1 MLALGLDIGTQGVRA
16 LAVTLDGCVVA
27 EASRAFRGEVA
38 AAARTGHFEQDPRV
52 WREALFAVLREA
64 MRGVLTQGY
73 AADDIV
79 ALSATGTSGTL
90 CLVDAEGEPV
100 APALMYSDMR
110 GEVATVR
117 AAGQAWE
124 QTMGTQFSA
133 SFALCKLAW
142 VQRHCP
148 EWLERARWA
157 LSPTDLALGW
167 LSGVWG
173 LSDWTNMLKSGY
185 DVTQQAWPPFIE
197 ASLGLPVHK
206 LPRVQAPG
214 AVLGAVS
221 PEVAAATGLAP
232 RTVVASGATD
242 GNASQLASGAVSL
255 GDWNSTLGTTLV
267 LKGVSDRLIRDPLGR
282 VYCHL
287 HPDGAAWLP
296 GGASNTGGEALTQR
310 FGDARLAALDAPAL
324 ARSPTDL
331 IVYPLARR
339 GERFP
344 FHAPQ
349 AEGFVLGDAPDEVT
363 LCAAHLEGLA
373 YVERLAY
380 ETVQALGAAVGD
392 VIHAVGGAT
401 QSRAG
406 LQIRADVL
414 ERCLRVPAVPSGA
427 MGAAILAARA
437 CAFASVAEAARAM
450 VRMQLEIEPRN
461 ALTAAYHERYQRFL
475 AACRERGYLP

>member
-1 MLALGLDIGTQGVRA
+1 MLVLGLDIGTQGVRA
-16 LAVTLDGCVVA
+16 IVTTVEGRVLA
-27 EASRAFRGEVA
+27 EASHPFPREA
-38 AAARTGHFEQDPRV
+38 AAAPAPGVFEQEPRA
-52 WREALFAVLREA
+52 WRQALYGVLREA
-64 MRGVLTQGY
+64 VARTAAQGFG
-73 AADDIV
+73 ADRIA

-90 CLVDAEGEPV
+90 CLVDAAGEPV
-100 APALMYSDMR
+100 APALMYSDAR
-110 GEVATVR
+110 GEVAAVR
-117 AAGQAWE
+117 AAGAAWE
-124 QTMGTQFSA
+124 EALGTQFSS

-142 VQRHCP
+142 VQWHHP
-148 EWLERARWA
+148 DWLERARWA
-157 LSPTDLALGW
+157 LSPADLALGW

-185 DVTQQAWPPFIE
+185 DVTRRAWPPFIE
-197 ASLGLPVHK
+197 TSLGLPAHK

-214 AVLGAVS
+214 TAVGTVS
-221 PEVAAATGLAP
+221 ALAAAATGLSP
-232 RTVVASGATD
+232 RTLVVSGVTD
-242 GNASQLASGAVSL
+242 GNASQLASGAVSP

-267 LKGVSDRLIRDPLGR
+267 LKGVSERLIHDPLGR

-296 GGASNTGGEALTQR
+296 GGASNTGGEALTR
-310 FGDARLAALDAPAL
+310 CFGDERLAALDVEAL
-324 ARSPTDL
+324 GRSPTEM

-349 AEGFVLGDAPDEVT
+349 AEGFALGEAPDEVT
-363 LCAAHLEGLA
+363 LYAAQLEGLA

-380 ETVQALGAAVGD
+380 ETLEALGAPVGD

-414 ERCLRVPAVPSGA
+414 RRYLRVPAVPSGA

-437 CAFASVAEAARAM
+437 CAFASVTDAARAM
-450 VRMQLEIEPRN
+450 VRLELEIEPRA
-461 ALTAAYHERYQRFL
+461 ALAAAYDQCYQRFL